1 MNRLVSSESVYWCE
15 SDDRYVR
22 VFKLCDVV
30 SGINYMQ
37 GDDYEAFNDYYADI
51 DEDLTN
57 FYNSVKDYLNGKTEI
72 DRINQAIWA
81 HFDYKNNFHFKEDGK

>member
-22 VFKLCDVV
+22 VFKLGDVV

-37 GDDYEAFNDYYADI
+37 GDELDFFEKDYKDI

-57 FYNSVKDYLNGKTEI
+57 FYNAISPYLNGATEI

-81 HFDYKNNFHFKEDGK
+81 YFDYKNNY

>member
-1 MNRLVSSESVYWCE
+1 MSRLISSESIYWCE

-22 VFKLCDVV
+22 VFKLDDRVI
-30 SGINYMQ
+30 GINYMQ
-37 GDDYEAFNDYYADI
+37 GDDYEEFEKTYHDI

-57 FYNSVKDYLNGKTEI
+57 FYLSIQKYLNGTTEI

-81 HFDYKNNFHFKEDGK
+81 HFDYNNNY

>member
-1 MNRLVSSESVYWCE
+1 MSRLVSSESVYWCE

-22 VFKLCDVV
+22 IIKNNHEVV
-30 SGINYMQ
+30 GINYMQ
-37 GDDYEAFNDYYADI
+37 GDDYEGFNADYAGV

-57 FYNSVKDYLNGKTEI
+57 FYNSIQKHLNGATEI

-81 HFDYKNNFHFKEDGK
+81 HFDYKNNY

>member
-1 MNRLVSSESVYWCE
+1 MSKLVSSESIYWCE

-22 VFKLCDVV
+22 IIKNNHEVV
-30 SGINYMQ
+30 GISYMQ
-37 GDDYEAFNDYYADI
+37 GDDYEAFNNDYAGI

-57 FYNSVKDYLNGKTEI
+57 FYNSIQKYLSGTTEI

-81 HFDYKNNFHFKEDGK
+81 HFDYKNNY